1 MTSPAEFDA
10 FSDEMLKIANAL
22 TRWAARQHGKAQAA
36 FKAGNPEEGAALL
49 GKIDE
54 IAKTPGAL
62 KPTAAGRQLNIRG
75 VGGRGSEG
83 VVNPVVD
90 SEFGLAARKLYD
102 PQGISSKELIKR
114 KDVAGKA
121 LGKNKEVAEYYGQR
135 ATPQGDGTMQFS
147 ELVPSAP
154 GSSSRAIARSPD
166 YQAAKDNAAAAYKKH
181 TPYAE
186 PQDVRAAN
194 MIRDARTGKLR
205 TVDAIPG
212 KTDEFLPQN
221 MRKGLGIP
229 ENQLASMSDAG
240 AALTQNT
247 GIQSLPTGQLQSSML
262 GKGSPRPNVTSQPL
276 PSQVGTVPNSP
287 KPRAAPKTED
297 SLFGTPRPLIPPKP
311 RTMPAQKVTVPSRPP
326 QMTGAE
332 ARTSVGRR
340 PASARFPTRP
350 SMGPAQAMAPK
361 TSRGAVHPSAMNSMM
376 RGVPGYTP
384 Q

>member
-1 MTSPAEFDA
+1 MPSIVEFDA

-22 TRWAARQHGKAQAA
+22 GRWAVRQHGKARAA
-36 FKAGNPEEGAALL
+36 FEAGNKAEGAAILS
-49 GKIDE
+49 KIDE
-54 IAKTPGAL
+54 VAKTPGAL
-62 KPTAAGRQLNIRG
+62 KPTAAGKQLNIKG

-83 VVNPVVD
+83 VVTPVLD
-90 SEFGLAARKLYD
+90 SEHGLAARKLYD

-121 LGKNKEVAEYYGQR
+121 LGKNENVAEYYTQR
-135 ATPQGDGTMQFS
+135 ATPQGGGTMQLS

-154 GSSSRAIARSPD
+154 GSSSRAIGRSTD

-212 KTDEFLPQN
+212 KAGEFLPQN
-221 MRKGLGIP
+221 MRKGLRIP

-247 GIQSLPTGQLQSSML
+247 GIQSLPTGQLQRSMF
-262 GKGSPRPNVTSQPL
+262 GKGSPRPGVPVRP
-276 PSQVGTVPNSP
+276 PSPQMSTVPARP
-287 KPRAAPKTED
+287 APNKLED
-297 SLFGTPRPLIPPKP
+297 SLFGAPNPSR
-311 RTMPAQKVTVPSRPP
+311 TVPASPP
-326 QMTGAE
+326 QMTGVG

-340 PASARFPTRP
+340 PSAARFPAKP

-361 TSRGAVHPSAMNSMM
+361 TQIGFR
-376 RGVPGYTP
+376 R
-384 Q
+384 